1 VNPAYKH
8 LRDRLRIGDL
18 TVLQIVCMFGGFMG
32 GLVWALYLSPFGPYL
47 TLFTAIYLACLPA
60 GTVLLASST
69 EFDLWLY
76 LRACVREAFTNGRFT
91 AGPGEVTDGYSITA
105 EADRAGE
112 RASHATSLYLGDL
125 WGD

>member
-1 VNPAYKH
+1 MNPAYKH
-8 LRDRLRIGDL
+8 LQDRLRIGDL
-18 TVLQIVCMFGGFMG
+18 TVPQIVAMFCGFMG
-32 GLVWALYLSPFGPYL
+32 GLVWALYVSPFSPYL

-60 GTVLLASST
+60 GSVLLASST

-76 LRACVREAFTNGRFT
+76 LKGCVRESFTDGRFT
-91 AGPGEVTDGYSITA
+91 AGPGEGTDGYSIFT

-112 RASHATSLYLGDL
+112 RAVSAAPLELRDL

>member
-18 TVLQIVCMFGGFMG
+18 TVPQIVSMFCGFMG
-32 GLVWALYLSPFGPYL
+32 GLVWALYLSPLSPYL

-60 GTVLLASST
+60 GSVLLASST

-76 LRACVREAFTNGRFT
+76 LRACAREAFTDGRFT
-91 AGPGEVTDGYSITA
+91 AGAGEPTDGYSITA
-105 EADRAGE
+105 DADRVGQRPAA
-112 RASHATSLYLGDL
+112 RARLELGDV
-125 WGD
+125 WAD

>member
-1 VNPAYKH
+1 MNPAYKH

-18 TVLQIVCMFGGFMG
+18 TVPQIVSMFAGFMG
-32 GLVWALYLSPFGPYL
+32 GLVWALYLSPFSPYL

-76 LRACVREAFTNGRFT
+76 LKACVREAFTDGRFA
-91 AGPGEVTDGYSITA
+91 AGAGDWTDGYCITA
-105 EADRAGE
+105 EADHAGGRVAQAVPPE
-112 RASHATSLYLGDL
+112 LGEL
-125 WGD
+125 WGE

>member
-18 TVLQIVCMFGGFMG
+18 TVPQIVSMFCGFMG
-32 GLVWALYLSPFGPYL
+32 GLVWALYLSPFSPYL

-60 GTVLLASST
+60 GAVLLASST

-76 LRACVREAFTNGRFT
+76 LRACVREAFTDGRFT
-91 AGPGEVTDGYSITA
+91 AGAGELSGGYSITVD
-105 EADRAGE
+105 ADRTGRGTVSGARPRLE
-112 RASHATSLYLGDL
+112 DV

>member
-8 LRDRLRIGDL
+8 LQDRLRIGDL
-18 TVLQIVCMFGGFMG
+18 TVPQIVAMFCGFMG
-32 GLVWALYLSPFGPYL
+32 GLVWALYLSPFSPYL

-60 GTVLLASST
+60 GSVLLASST

-76 LRACVREAFTNGRFT
+76 LKGCVREAFTDGRFT
-91 AGPGEVTDGYSITA
+91 AGPGEGTNGYSVFA
-105 EADRAGE
+105 EADRTGE
-112 RASHATSLYLGDL
+112 RAGSVAPLELRDL

>member
-1 VNPAYKH
+1 

-18 TVLQIVCMFGGFMG
+18 TVPQIVSMFCGFMG
-32 GLVWALYLSPFGPYL
+32 GLVWALYVSPFSPYL

-76 LRACVREAFTNGRFT
+76 LRACVREAFTDGRFT
-91 AGPGEVTDGYSITA
+91 AGGGETTDGYSITA
-105 EADRAGE
+105 DADHTGQRAVSCTRPRLE
-112 RASHATSLYLGDL
+112 DV

>member
-1 VNPAYKH
+1 MNPAYKH
-8 LRDRLRIGDL
+8 LRARLRIGDL
-18 TVLQIVCMFGGFMG
+18 TVPQIVSMFGGFMG
-32 GLVWALYLSPFGPYL
+32 GLVWALYLSPFSPYL

-76 LRACVREAFTNGRFT
+76 CRGVVREAFTDGRFT
-91 AGPGEVTDGYSITA
+91 AGAGEATDGYSITA
-105 EADRAGE
+105 DADRVGQ
-112 RASHATSLYLGDL
+112 RAAAPARLELGDV

>member
-8 LRDRLRIGDL
+8 LQDRLRIGDL
-18 TVLQIVCMFGGFMG
+18 TVPQIVAMFCGFMG
-32 GLVWALYLSPFGPYL
+32 GLVWALYVSPFSPYL

-76 LRACVREAFTNGRFT
+76 LKGCVREAFTDGRFT
-91 AGPGEVTDGYSITA
+91 AGPGESTDGYSTFT
-105 EADRAGE
+105 ETDRSDE
-112 RASHATSLYLGDL
+112 RAASATPPQLRDL

>member
-8 LRDRLRIGDL
+8 LQDRLRIGDL
-18 TVLQIVCMFGGFMG
+18 TVPQIVAMFCGFMG
-32 GLVWALYLSPFGPYL
+32 GLVWALYVSPFSPYL

-60 GTVLLASST
+60 GSVLLASST

-76 LRACVREAFTNGRFT
+76 LKGCVREAFTDGRFT
-91 AGPGEVTDGYSITA
+91 AGPGESTAGYSIFT

-112 RASHATSLYLGDL
+112 RAASATPLELRDL

>member
-18 TVLQIVCMFGGFMG
+18 TVAQIVSMFCGFMG

-76 LRACVREAFTNGRFT
+76 LRACVREAFTDGRFT
-91 AGPGEVTDGYSITA
+91 AGAGELTDGYSITA
-105 EADRAGE
+105 DSDQAVQRGV
-112 RASHATSLYLGDL
+112 TSARPELGDV

>member
-1 VNPAYKH
+1 VNPAYTH
-8 LRDRLRIGDL
+8 LRDRLRIGEL
-18 TVLQIVCMFGGFMG
+18 TVPQIVSMFCGFMG
-32 GLVWALYLSPFGPYL
+32 GMVWALYLSPFSPYL

-76 LRACVREAFTNGRFT
+76 MRACAREAFTDGRFT
-91 AGPGEVTDGYSITA
+91 AGAGEATDGYSITA
-105 EADRAGE
+105 DAESGGQRQPSPARLE
-112 RASHATSLYLGDL
+112 LGDV